1 MKRGE
6 MKAGNFIGLVQ
17 VNDLL
22 LQQQIQILV
31 LQHRLPQNGQL
42 QKYGDQKL
50 VDTPSKFA
58 IFLTQNPV
66 ISDLL
71 LG

>member
-1 MKRGE
+1 

-50 VDTPSKFA
+50 VDTPSIFA
-58 IFLTQNPV
+58 IFSTQNPV